1 MKGIILIVRVGL
13 GEKQKFLLSKR
24 LRCSSILDP
33 MFLKLQQSKE
43 GCDHG
48 NDNTQP
54 ADRNLDRERVAC
66 DAGEEW
72 NYGSGNDLGK
82 TEALE
87 PKLIRAALLVIPAY
101 LIA

>member
-48 NDNTQP
+48 NDNTQR
-54 ADRNLDRERVAC
+54 AEIKIMQSMLEKKSS
-66 DAGEEW
+66 EE
-72 NYGSGNDLGK
+72 K
-82 TEALE
+82 
-87 PKLIRAALLVIPAY
+87 R
-101 LIA
+101 